1 MDHSASR
8 SGRALKLVGK
18 NSMNLIER
26 VHFFYSELFDIF
38 DSELVN
44 LGGSKKMIYS
54 TVMS

>member
-26 VHFFYSELFDIF
+26 VHFFYSELFDIV

-44 LGGSKKMIYS
+44 LGGSKTMIYS
-54 TVMS
+54 SVMS